1 MNFVVLGGRLGKDG
15 SMRTFESG
23 KQQYE
28 NTLAMKRGSGD
39 KATTDWITIK
49 AWDKTAELLGEH
61 FPKKGAYLQFRGDI
75 QQETWEKD
83 GQKNSRIIANVREII
98 WTPTGSRELSE
109 EEKEAVANEEVPF

>member
-1 MNFVVLGGRLGKDG
+1 MNLVMFGGRLGKDG

-28 NTLAMKRGSGD
+28 NTLAIQRGSGE
-39 KATTDWITIK
+39 KKTTDWITIK

-61 FPKKGAYLQFRGDI
+61 FAKKGTHLSFRGDI

-83 GQKNSRIIANVREII
+83 GNKHSRLIANVREII
-98 WTPTGSRELSE
+98 WTPTGNGANRELSE
-109 EEKEAVANEEVPF
+109 EEEEVPF